1 MLTQDT
7 INTLNI
13 NGKNILRETQL
24 HNISDSFVPTSNS
37 NSNPSSEVDNLILN
51 SNLDNENIIK

>member
-13 NGKNILRETQL
+13 SGKNILRETQL
-24 HNISDSFVPTSNS
+24 HNISDSLVPTQQST
-37 NSNPSSEVDNLILN
+37 EVDNLILN
-51 SNLDNENIIK
+51 SNLDDQNIIK

>member
-13 NGKNILRETQL
+13 QGKNILRETQL
-24 HNISDSFVPTSNS
+24 HNISDSFVPQ
-37 NSNPSSEVDNLILN
+37 PQSSEVDNYVFN

>member
-13 NGKNILRETQL
+13 TGKNILRETQL
-24 HNISDSFVPTSNS
+24 HNISDSFVP
-37 NSNPSSEVDNLILN
+37 SSQPNEVDNFILN
-51 SNLDNENIIK
+51 SNLEDENMIK

>member
-13 NGKNILRETQL
+13 NGKNVLRETQL
-24 HNISDSFVPTSNS
+24 HNISDSFVTSPQTDEVS
-37 NSNPSSEVDNLILN
+37 NYILN
-51 SNLDNENIIK
+51 SNLNDQNIIK

>member
-37 NSNPSSEVDNLILN
+37 TPSSEVNNLILN